1 MCVILQMQGNRNNNH
16 SQMNR
21 ILLSLLLLLTVS
33 AGRSQS
39 LQECIRM
46 AESNYPLIRQYEL
59 IRQTTE
65 FTVSNIRKGWLPQV
79 SATAQG
85 TYQSDV
91 TAWPQEMRNTLA
103 ATGLNLRGL
112 KKDQYRVGVDI
123 VQTVFDGGSMKAQ
136 RNVAELEGEQELAR
150 TDVTLFAVRQRVI
163 DMYYSLLLL
172 QTQAQMQENLIG
184 YLRANEAKLESM
196 HRNGTAALS
205 DYHTV
210 RAERLGAEQSL
221 TDLRMKASSCARMLA
236 LFCGADSVKPVMD
249 EPGLNGNESGRP
261 ELRYID
267 SQVRLAKARDK
278 LLDTALMP
286 KVSVFATGFYG
297 YPGYNMFDDMMHHKW
312 SLNGMVGLKMTWNI
326 GALYTLK
333 ADRAKLRRQ
342 VNMAE
347 TNRDVFL
354 FNNRLDQM
362 RQQDNMRRYESIK
375 AADDEIISLRTEV
388 RKASESRLNHGIV
401 DVSELV
407 KDLKNEHNAILQKSV
422 HEIEFLK
429 EQAELNYATNGMQP

>member
-1 MCVILQMQGNRNNNH
+1 MQGNRNNNH

-21 ILLSLLLLLTVS
+21 ILLSLLLLLTAS

-46 AESNYPLIRQYEL
+46 AEKNYPLIRQYEL

-221 TDLRMKASSCARMLA
+221 TDLHMKASSCARMLA

-326 GALYTLK
+326 GAIYTLK

-362 RQQDNMRRYESIK
+362 RQQDNMRRYESIR
-375 AADDEIISLRTEV
+375 AADDEIISLRTAV

-422 HEIEFLK
+422 HEIEFFK
-429 EQAELNYATNGMQP
+429 ERAELNYATNGMQP